1 MPEAAKDQNFVLF
14 RGLDELYVAEV
25 QTDNNE
31 IDGGY
36 TTGTPEKLIP
46 AGEMSVSPDSEV
58 ASVFYDNS
66 VYASVGREGS
76 TEITI
81 SGAGLRAAM
90 SAKLNAKDI
99 DEDTG
104 AVMDSGTFTEKYW
117 AFGGRKKGLDGS
129 YEYFWFSKGTFSIP
143 EESAK
148 TEDDSTDT
156 NGTDLTYTAIQT
168 IHKFTKTGKVS
179 KRVVMSDATTG
190 KTKQVDFSKWFTQ
203 VVTPDNIPTVE
214 E

>member
-1 MPEAAKDQNFVLF
+1 MPDEKFVLW
-14 RGLDELYVAEV
+14 RGLDELYIAEV
-25 QTDNNE
+25 LTDDNE
-31 IDGGY
+31 LDGGY

-58 ASVFYDNS
+58 ANTWYDNG
-66 VYASVGREGS
+66 VYATVGREGS

-81 SGAGLRAAM
+81 SGAGMRAAM
-90 SAKLNAKDI
+90 RAKLNAKDI

-104 AVMDSGTFTEKYW
+104 AVLDSGTFTEKYW

-129 YEYFWFSKGTFSIP
+129 YEYFWFNKGTFSVP

-156 NGTDLTYTAIQT
+156 NGENLTYTAIQT
-168 IHKFTKTGKVS
+168 KHKFTKTGKVS
-179 KRVVMSDATTG
+179 KRVVMNDAVIGT
-190 KTKQVDFSKWFTQ
+190 TKQIDFSKWFTA
-203 VVTPDNIPTVE
+203 VVTPDALPIKE
-214 E
+214 A